1 MSHLQDALRIWAA
14 KTVEQLAT
22 GRATPGT
29 PSPLADPSVMDVLDA
44 APPELRLL
52 LVAELAGGPHG
63 LTGAAIKTEEEE
75 GKRWLT
81 LLRDDAGEQAEPYA
95 PSAALALAM
104 TRARKGP
111 VTTYDE
117 AREYLLQLAKLLRTA
132 IAHEAHV
139 RLPTTLTTAII
150 DVRGGALERE
160 AEYRRSV
167 PGESSI
173 HEWTVYA
180 QNKCQLVLP
189 FAEAMTQGG
198 VSGTS
203 IRIYFDG
210 ITLRSY
216 VATFAMRDREG
227 HPDGYFRWDPA
238 WFILEVC
245 KGTPTYTTAKTGK
258 RYPRANPKSETAL
271 NKGLDS
277 LLGMLLSG
285 ITTRN
290 LEINIRTPEPLVQE
304 VTSPGRSGAIYYH
317 SQLVRESAR
326 ENFMQ
331 VPHAVCALHADR
343 LPMGI
348 GLARWWKARFDI
360 DITRGTGVSR
370 TTLRELLEV
379 IGERPAERARRDG
392 RSYWA
397 KAALQ
402 VVGVMRDGEL
412 GEATITGEGPTAVVT
427 LVPSKNLADAY
438 TRRPVARDRDR
449 EAFLLAAARHTLEDG
464 KRGRGRPRKPRLP
477 PG

>member
-1 MSHLQDALRIWAA
+1 VSHLQDALRLWVA
-14 KTVEQLAT
+14 KTLEQTRPRGGA
-22 GRATPGT
+22 PGVPIT
-29 PSPLADPSVMDVLDA
+29 LEDPSIMDVLDA

-52 LVAELAGGPHG
+52 LVAELAGGPG
-63 LTGAAIKTEEEE
+63 VSGVTLELE
-75 GKRWLT
+75 GGKELEA
-81 LLRDDAGEQAEPYA
+81 LRDDADGSAETPLQSTA
-95 PSAALALAM
+95 MGAALRRVKA
-104 TRARKGP
+104 GP
-111 VTTYDE
+111 VTTYEE

-132 IAHEAHV
+132 IAHEEHV

-150 DVRGGALERE
+150 DVRGGLLERE
-160 AEYRRSV
+160 AEYRRRV
-167 PGESSI
+167 PGAAAM

-198 VSGTS
+198 ISGTS

-216 VATFAMRDREG
+216 VATFAMRDRDG
-227 HPDGYFRWDPA
+227 HPDGYFRWDPG
-238 WFILEVC
+238 WFIVDVC

-258 RYPRANPKSETAL
+258 RYPRANPKSEKAL
-271 NKGLDS
+271 NKGMDS

-290 LEINIRTPEPLVQE
+290 LEINIRTPEPLIQE

-343 LPMGI
+343 LPMGV

-360 DITRGTGVSR
+360 DITRGAGVSR
-370 TTLRELLEV
+370 TTLRELLET

-392 RSYWA
+392 RSYWT

-402 VVGVMRDGEL
+402 VVEVMRDGEL
-412 GEATITGEGPTAVVT
+412 GEATITGEGPDAIVT
-427 LVPSKNLADAY
+427 LSPSKNLADAY
-438 TRRPVARDRDR
+438 TRRPVDNRSR
-449 EAFLLAAARHTLEDG
+449 EASSLEAARRKLEG
-464 KRGRGRPRKPRLP
+464 EKRGRGRPRKPRLP